1 MRISKRW
8 PIGVVAV
15 TIAGSVFLSAQRQ
28 TTTGR
33 GQVPAGGAARG
44 QAPPADG
51 AARGA
56 RGTPGQKV
64 YNLEDAYLDWPLAA
78 ADRQYAAIDGKRL
91 HGYVKEITAISR
103 RYRDQGHQYWGRIE
117 GTTADKENADW
128 VAAKF
133 KAAGVD
139 VRIQEFD
146 LPPQWMPQSWE
157 VSAQVAGKSIKLD
170 TAQPGSR
177 QPSTPAGGLDVE
189 VVYAGLGTEADFSG
203 RDVRGKAV
211 VIYSIPMPGVWSNSA
226 SSNGAVARA
235 QSKGAVAALVVIA
248 LPGNI
253 RHQFSVGGRGAP
265 PTGGAATAAAQTGAA
280 PAAGFQGFT
289 LGYQDG
295 ESLRTLIEQAPAGQ
309 PARVKIRIE
318 TRMVPNLKSYNVW
331 GALPGAT
338 DEKMMVIAH
347 RDGYF
352 EAAGDNASGMA
363 TMIGLAEY
371 YAKIPRA
378 QRRRTLEFVGTTGHH
393 GTPIGVSWMADN
405 KDTALAKTALVINAE
420 HTALTSQHFFAGN
433 LRPSNTMNA
442 LHWNFNGSRALIDIA
457 IKSFNA
463 FGVPTYEGTDGVAMA
478 EISRISRLVPAFG
491 VIDVDTYYHS
501 DHETDATVPWTGLAA
516 TTRAFAKIMDEVN
529 KVEIKDLQPAS
540 N

>member
-1 MRISKRW
+1 MRNAPRGFVAFV
-8 PIGVVAV
+8 GVVVVGGYLAH
-15 TIAGSVFLSAQRQ
+15 AQRQ
-28 TTTGR
+28 TPAAGRGR
-33 GQVPAGGAARG
+33 GQTPAT
-44 QAPPADG
+44 DG
-51 AARGA
+51 AARGG

-64 YNLEDAYLDWPLAA
+64 YTLEDAYLDWPLAA
-78 ADRQYAAIDGKRL
+78 ADRQYGVIDGKHL

-133 KAAGVD
+133 KAAGLD
-139 VRIQEFD
+139 VRMQEFD

-157 VSAQVAGKSIKLD
+157 VTAQAAGRTIKLD

-177 QPSTPAGGLDVE
+177 QPSTPSGGLDVE
-189 VVYAGLGTEADFSG
+189 IVYAGLGTDADLSG

-226 SSNGAVARA
+226 STNGAVARA
-235 QSKGAVAALVVIA
+235 QRNGAVAALVVIA

-265 PTGGAATAAAQTGAA
+265 PPEGTPAVAGQPAAATPQS
-280 PAAGFQGFT
+280 GFQGFT

-295 ESLRTLIEQAPAGQ
+295 EALRTLIEQAPAGQ

-318 TRMVPNLKSYNVW
+318 TQMVPNLKSYNVW
-331 GALPGAT
+331 GTLPGTT
-338 DEKMMVIAH
+338 DEKIMVIAH

-363 TMIGLAEY
+363 TMLGLAEY
-371 YAKIPRA
+371 YAKIPKA

-405 KDTALAKTALVINAE
+405 RDAALAKTALAINAE
-420 HTALTSQHFFAGN
+420 HTALTAQHFFAGN
-433 LRPSNTMNA
+433 VRPANTMNA
-442 LHWNFNGSRALIDIA
+442 LHWSFNGSRKLIDIA
-457 IKSFNA
+457 VKAFSA
-463 FGVPTYEGTDGVAMA
+463 FGVPTYDGTDGVAMA
-478 EISRISRLVPAFG
+478 EISRISRLVPSFG

-529 KVEIKDLQPAS
+529 KVEIRDLQPAV